1 MVWKHDAF
9 RAQTL
14 NIFFLVTKE
23 TFQQINI
30 WNQNVFLFINSNK
43 KGLGEISKKYFN
55 LCVEDYFVGY
65 KT

>member
-1 MVWKHDAF
+1 MHKHGVETWRLQGPD
-9 RAQTL
+9 TEHL
-14 NIFFLVTKE
+14 LFF
-23 TFQQINI
+23 FQQINI

-55 LCVEDYFVGY
+55 LRVEDYFVGY